1 MMERIELYLLGKA
14 SLEELEAGR
23 KRELARRHKQKR
35 VKSAGDPLPIGV
47 AQAQPAQI

>member
-23 KRELARRHKQKR
+23 KRELARLAAAAKNK
-35 VKSAGDPLPIGV
+35 KG
-47 AQAQPAQI
+47 